1 MFRKSYISLDV
12 GNKNIKMIWGRVRKD
27 RILIFEYEIKRTPA
41 NTIKDGKIINPDAV
55 VGIVREF
62 IKENGVRADKC
73 IINITGT
80 GVITREIQLPKS
92 TSEEIGK
99 MLEYEA
105 QQYFPVDLK
114 DYVLDYKVLE
124 EVKNPEGVFDRIILA
139 AVPVKQADEYMKVA
153 QGLNMD
159 MEAIDLPANSVTKF
173 MACSAFQNKDRS
185 ENAGLKEFA
194 VLDMGSDT
202 TGVYIF
208 CDGKLRFNR
217 IILNGSSEFDRL
229 ISKELNTDLSQ
240 AEERKILKTKILR
253 EDNEMGEESETVR
266 LCNIIRPAVNNII
279 LDINK
284 FFDFYNS
291 RNTVNKVQTMFIC
304 GGASKLAGLCAY
316 IGGYFN
322 IPVQYLN
329 CSDNIVYRGK
339 RKTEQFGGDLLY
351 LVNAIGA
358 VVRGMEPKRK

>member
-12 GNKNIKMIWGRVRKD
+12 GNKNIKMIWGRIRKD
-27 RILIFEYEIKRTPA
+27 KILIFEYGIKKTPVNA
-41 NTIKDGKIINPDAV
+41 IKDGKIINPDAIADV
-55 VGIVREF
+55 VREF
-62 IKENGVRADKC
+62 IKENGVKADKC

-92 TSEEIGK
+92 TCEEIEK

-105 QQYFPVDLK
+105 QQYFPVDLG

-124 EVKNPEGVFDRIILA
+124 EVINPEGIFDRIMLA

-153 QGLNMD
+153 QVLKMD
-159 MEAIDLPANSVTKF
+159 MEAIDLPANSISKF
-173 MACSAFQNKDRS
+173 LSYSGSQNEDCS
-185 ENAGLKEFA
+185 EGTGLKEFA
-194 VLDMGSDT
+194 VLDIGSDT

-217 IILNGSSEFDRL
+217 TILNGSSEFDRM
-229 ISKELNTDLSQ
+229 ISKELNVDLSQ
-240 AEERKILKTKILR
+240 AEERKIFKTKILR
-253 EDNEMGEESETVR
+253 EDNEIGEEPESIK
-266 LCNIIRPAVNNII
+266 LCNIIRPVVNSII
-279 LDINK
+279 LDVNK

-291 RNTVNKVQTMFIC
+291 RKMKNKVQKIFIC
-304 GGASKLAGLCAY
+304 GGGSKLLGLSAY

-329 CSDNIVYRGK
+329 VSDNIVYSGK
-339 RKTEQFGGDLLY
+339 RKKEQFHEDLIY
-351 LVNAIGA
+351 LVNAAGA
-358 VVRGMEPKRK
+358 VVRGRSL